1 MLDRNFFVRYYEAY
15 ASEDAASLGQ
25 FYADD
30 VTLTSSQGVIKG
42 KQELLGTYHY
52 ITSLFHDK
60 MTPDNIIIEGDQ
72 AAIEI
77 TDRFEAKSDV
87 ESFLGRSFAK
97 GESLTMKICGI
108 YRVEDE
114 KIRQVTIYAGG

>member
-1 MLDRNFFVRYYEAY
+1 MLDRGFFVRYYETY
-15 ASEDAASLGQ
+15 ASEDAAALGA

-42 KQELLGTYHY
+42 REELLGTYRY

-60 MTPDNIIIEGDQ
+60 MTPENIIIDGDQ

-77 TDRFEAKSDV
+77 TDRFEAKADV
-87 ESFLGRSFAK
+87 ENFLGRSFTK
-97 GESLTMKICGI
+97 GDSFTMKICGV
-108 YRVEDE
+108 YRVESG